1 MICTT
6 YFLTFF
12 SELIPPTGNKKYF
25 YPYVGEGLRYEIKDF
40 VVAIL
45 TDGYYFSKVSK
56 EENLMM
62 AEVQEI
68 YILGKNVYK
77 L

>member
-1 MICTT
+1 MCIRD
-6 YFLTFF
+6 
-12 SELIPPTGNKKYF
+12 S
-25 YPYVGEGLRYEIKDF
+25 F
-40 VVAIL
+40 VAAIL

-62 AEVQEI
+62 AEVQAI
-68 YILGKNVYK
+68 YILGKNVDK

>member
-1 MICTT
+1 MCM
-6 YFLTFF
+6 Y
-12 SELIPPTGNKKYF
+12 
-25 YPYVGEGLRYEIKDF
+25 
-40 VVAIL
+40 
-45 TDGYYFSKVSK
+45 GYYFSKVSK